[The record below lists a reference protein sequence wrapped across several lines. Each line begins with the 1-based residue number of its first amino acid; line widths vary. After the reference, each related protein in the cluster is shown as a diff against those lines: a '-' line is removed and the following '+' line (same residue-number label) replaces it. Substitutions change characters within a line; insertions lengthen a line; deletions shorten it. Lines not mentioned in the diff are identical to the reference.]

1 MFDTQDTIVAVS
13 SAPGSA
19 ARGIVRLSGPA
30 AAELAGVV
38 FEGAEPLA
46 STGGFRA
53 VDGLVRFGPEP
64 LELPARAQVFR
75 SPHSYTRQDVVELH
89 VPGPAAV
96 TTALSAA
103 LIDAGA
109 RQANPGEFTA
119 RAFFAGRL
127 DLSQAQAVAD
137 VIDAAD
143 DAMLRCASAAL
154 GGRVHRL
161 CEAASGRLTEALATV
176 EASIDLAEED
186 IQLESPQELS
196 DRLEGLSERLGRVAK
211 EAADMP
217 EAGELPEIVLTGRPN
232 VGKSSLLNA
241 LCGTDRA
248 IVSAMAGT
256 TRDVLTATVALGQAA
271 VELCDAAGFAP
282 SGDDLSAATTAAARS
297 AVARADVVLLVAD
310 LSAGGFDAERPLLQ
324 DIRAVNRRAP
334 VLLVGNKK
342 DLTGDAGLRRLGRL
356 GEEPALPT
364 VATSAVS
371 GEGLDELRRRL
382 TELLQLAPAGGSEH
396 MGLHERQKRCLQDA
410 SAAAARAAET
420 LRGTEELADTA
431 ELVAVELR
439 EALARLGEISGEV
452 VNEDV
457 LANIFSR
464 FCVGK

>member
-1 MFDTQDTIVAVS
+1 M
-13 SAPGSA
+13 
-19 ARGIVRLSGPA
+19 
-30 AAELAGVV
+30 
-38 FEGAEPLA
+38 
-46 STGGFRA
+46 
-53 VDGLVRFGPEP
+53 DGLVRISDGSM
-64 LELPARAQVFR
+64 ELPARAQVFR

-89 VPGPAAV
+89 VPGPAGV

-103 LIDAGA
+103 LIGAGA

-119 RAFFAGRL
+119 RAFFSGRL

-176 EASIDLAEED
+176 EASIDLAEQD
-186 IQLESPQELS
+186 IQLESTEQLSARLAELAG
-196 DRLEGLSERLGRVAK
+196 RLSRVAN
-211 EAADMP
+211 EAAEMP
-217 EAGELPEIVLTGRPN
+217 ETGELPSVVLAGRAN

-256 TRDVLTATVALGQAA
+256 TRDVLSATVSLGIAA
-271 VELCDAAGFAP
+271 MTLCDAAGFAP
-282 SGDDLSAATTAAARS
+282 AGDDLSAAATAAARG
-297 AVARADVVLLVAD
+297 AVARADVVLLVVD
-310 LSAGGFDAERPLLQ
+310 LSGEAFEQDVKLLADARS
-324 DIRAVNRRAP
+324 ANRRAP
-334 VLLVGNKK
+334 LLLVGNKL
-342 DLTGDAGLRRLGRL
+342 DLVAEAGSELLEKLAGELGVR
-356 GEEPALPT
+356 A
-364 VATSAVS
+364 VATSAV
-371 GEGLDELRRRL
+371 GGQGLDELRQALSRML
-382 TELLQLAPAGGSEH
+382 HVSGPGGSEH
-396 MGLHERQKRCLQDA
+396 LGLHARQKRCLLDA
-410 SAAAARAAET
+410 SAAAGRAAEM
-420 LRGTEELADTA
+420 LRGTDEIADSA

-439 EALARLGEISGEV
+439 EALGRLGEISGQV